1 MFRKICER
9 VKRFLYTI
17 NKGAIKAA
25 IKLPYMD
32 GDLTTFKITI
42 HRDDTDIIIKVL
54 KHSYLIE
61 YENKRMRNRE
71 HYVFEVWGI
80 LPMTMDETIRALYA
94 EPIYIPR
101 LLPIQFDMNAQIQ
114 EVLKVFLDSKKRV
127 AENRKLK
134 LV

>member
-32 GDLTTFKITI
+32 GDLTTFRIAI
-42 HRDDTDIIIKVL
+42 HLDNTDIIIKVL

-94 EPIYIPR
+94 EPIYIPH
-101 LLPIQFDMNAQIQ
+101 LLPIQFDMNAQNQ
-114 EVLKVFLDSKKRV
+114 EVLKVFLDSKNRV
-127 AENRKLK
+127 VENRKLK

>member
-25 IKLPYMD
+25 IKLPYID
-32 GDLTTFKITI
+32 GDLTTFRIAI
-42 HRDDTDIIIKVL
+42 HLDNTDIIIKVL

-80 LPMTMDETIRALYA
+80 LPMTIDETIRALYA

-114 EVLKVFLDSKKRV
+114 EVLKVFLDSKNRV
-127 AENRKLK
+127 VENRKLK

>member
-32 GDLTTFKITI
+32 GDLTTFRIAI
-42 HRDDTDIIIKVL
+42 HLDNTDIIIKVL

-94 EPIYIPR
+94 APIYIPR

-114 EVLKVFLDSKKRV
+114 EVLKVFLDSKNRV
-127 AENRKLK
+127 VENRKLK

>member
-32 GDLTTFKITI
+32 GDLTTFRIAV
-42 HRDDTDIIIKVL
+42 HLDNTDIIIKVL

-114 EVLKVFLDSKKRV
+114 EVLKVFLDSKNRV
-127 AENRKLK
+127 VENRKLK

>member
-32 GDLTTFKITI
+32 GDLTTFRIAI
-42 HRDDTDIIIKVL
+42 HLDNTDIIIKVL

-80 LPMTMDETIRALYA
+80 LPMTIDETIRALYA

-114 EVLKVFLDSKKRV
+114 EVLKVFLDSKNRV
-127 AENRKLK
+127 VENRKLK